1 MDAFYPKLLCVFLLS
16 INVVMFIA
24 SAYLNYNL
32 SDGET
37 IFQGLHSIGFSVW
50 MIYSSNILILHW
62 SLDLSS
68 NALWSDLSSI
78 TAEVT

>member
-37 IFQGLHSIGFSVW
+37 IFQGLHSIGFSV
-50 MIYSSNILILHW
+50 
-62 SLDLSS
+62 
-68 NALWSDLSSI
+68 
-78 TAEVT
+78 